1 MHILVI
7 QVTINTGI
15 HGCILINYCTSS
27 LRLRT
32 QVLTSMT
39 VPRVESAQMFV
50 DNVKITI
57 ESGTG
62 GHGNISFRKEKYVPM
77 GGPDGGDGGRG
88 GDVVFVADTG
98 VNTLVDFRYTKHFK
112 AENGE
117 NGGGSKCSGKSGKN
131 LVLKVPVGT
140 LIRYGWETD
149 DHNNPTG
156 LVMADMNTENQP
168 RLLAKGGRGGRG
180 NQHFATP
187 SRQAPKFS
195 EDGRPGKSYQVTLEL
210 KLIADVGIIGFPNA
224 GKSTLLSRVTRAN
237 PKIANYQ
244 FTTLAP
250 NLGVVRHDGGNDF
263 VLADIPGLIEGA
275 SQGVG
280 LGFDF
285 LRHIERTRVL
295 IHVVDAARLE
305 DDLTPVQALEKINA
319 ELAAYNPELLNRPQ
333 IIAANKADLL
343 PDDGYLQELE
353 SYAKE
358 RGQKVFHISAAT
370 NTGLTELIRGVSEVL
385 KDSPQLSQFEADYE
399 TFFEADKREESITVE
414 KVREGEYRVE
424 GPGVERMLGYTTMED
439 EKGFAFFQRFL
450 RERGIID
457 KLEALGIQENDTVK
471 IYSLEFDYWK

>member
-1 MHILVI
+1 
-7 QVTINTGI
+7 
-15 HGCILINYCTSS
+15 
-27 LRLRT
+27 
-32 QVLTSMT
+32 
-39 VPRVESAQMFV
+39 MFV

-57 ESGTG
+57 ESGHG

-77 GGPDGGDGGRG
+77 GGPDGGDGGKG
-88 GDVVFVADTG
+88 GDVYFVADTG
-98 VNTLVDFRYTKHFK
+98 VNTLLDYRFK
-112 AENGE
+112 KNYKADPGE
-117 NGGGSKCSGKSGKN
+117 NGGTSKCSGKGGKD
-131 LVLKVPVGT
+131 LILKVPVGT
-140 LIRYGWETD
+140 LIRYGWEVD
-149 DHNNPTG
+149 EQNNPTG
-156 LVMADMNTENQP
+156 LVMADMNKPGEP

-195 EDGRPGKSYQVTLEL
+195 EDGKPGKSYKVTLEL

-244 FTTLAP
+244 FTTLTP
-250 NLGVVRHDGGNDF
+250 NLGVIRHDFGADF

-305 DDLTPVQALEKINA
+305 DNLTPVEALEKINA
-319 ELAAYNPELLNRPQ
+319 ELAAYDPKLMDRPQ
-333 IIAANKADLL
+333 IIAANKVDLM
-343 PDDGYLQELE
+343 PNPEYMEELTA
-353 SYAKE
+353 YANA
-358 RGQKVFHISAAT
+358 RGWQVYEISAAT
-370 NTGLTELIRGVSEVL
+370 GQGLTELIKGVAEVL
-385 KDSPQLSQFEADYE
+385 REAPKAEEFEADYE
-399 TFFEADKREESITVE
+399 SFFEAERKEESISVE
-414 KVREGEYRVE
+414 KVKDGLYRVE
-424 GPGVERMLGYTTMED
+424 GPGVERMLGYTNMED

-457 KLEALGIQENDTVK
+457 RLEALGVEEGDTVQ
-471 IYSLEFDYWK
+471 IYDLQFDYWK